1 MVASSVGSITNSNIP
16 PSNPVIFTIPP
27 SHVAVNSN
35 EESSGSNVVISTVV
49 VVGHKYVSFSEKNL
63 PKYHQINYY

>member
-27 SHVAVNSN
+27 SHVGVNSI
-35 EESSGSNVVISTVV
+35 EESSASRADISIVV
-49 VVGHKYVSFSEKNL
+49 VVAHNDEFHGLV
-63 PKYHQINYY
+63 